1 MPKNAICRKP
11 EVQVIS
17 SVEVAEMIEKPHD
30 QLLRTIRGYVDI
42 LQNSESAKLQSHDF
56 FIPST
61 YINSQNKEQPC
72 YLLTKKGCDMVANK
86 MTGEKGI
93 IFTAQYVTRFA
104 DMEQAII
111 RQATTPVIDTK
122 SKEIEARLINAR
134 VREASIYLKIADKVT
149 VPTYQQICY
158 VKATEVLNNGQAL
171 LPLPKT
177 ERPTYSATE
186 IGEKLGITSNKVGS
200 LANKH
205 NLKTEEYGIEVW
217 DKSKYS
223 SKQVAT
229 WRYYENVISV
239 FEEILKQE
247 RGEVNE

>member
-1 MPKNAICRKP
+1 MPKNALCKKP
-11 EVQVIS
+11 EIQVIS
-17 SVEVAEMIEKPHD
+17 SVEVAEMVEKRHD
-30 QLLRTIRGYVDI
+30 NLIRDIKNYCDI
-42 LQNSESAKLQSHDF
+42 LDSSKLSSQEF

-61 YINSQNKEQPC
+61 YTNSQNKEQPC

-104 DMEQAII
+104 DMEQALV
-111 RQATTPVIDTK
+111 RQVTTPVIDTK

-158 VKATEVLNNGQAL
+158 AKATEVLNNGQAL

-186 IGEKLGITSNKVGS
+186 IGEKLGITANKVGS

-205 NLKTEEYGIEVW
+205 NLKTEEYGVEVW
-217 DKSKYS
+217 DKPKYS

-239 FEEILKQE
+239 FEEIMKQE

>member
-11 EVQVIS
+11 QIQVIS
-17 SVEVAEMIEKPHD
+17 SLEVAEMIEKPHD
-30 QLLRTIRGYVDI
+30 QLLRTIRGYVEI
-42 LQNSESAKLQSHDF
+42 LEKSPSAKLQTASF
-56 FIPST
+56 FLEST
-61 YINSQNKEQPC
+61 YLDKQNQERPC

-104 DMEQAII
+104 DMEDAIVK
-111 RQATTPVIDTK
+111 QVTTPVIDTK

-134 VREASIYLKIADKVT
+134 VREANIYLKIAEKVT
-149 VPTYQQICY
+149 VPTYRQICY
-158 VKATEVLNNGQAL
+158 AKATEVLNSGQAL

-177 ERPTYSATE
+177 ERHTYSATE
-186 IGEKLGITSNKVGS
+186 IGEKLGITANKVGS

-205 NLKTEEYGIEVW
+205 NLKTAEYGEEVW

-229 WRYYENVISV
+229 WRYYDNVISV
-239 FEEILKQE
+239 FEEIMKQE
-247 RGEVNE
+247 RGEENE